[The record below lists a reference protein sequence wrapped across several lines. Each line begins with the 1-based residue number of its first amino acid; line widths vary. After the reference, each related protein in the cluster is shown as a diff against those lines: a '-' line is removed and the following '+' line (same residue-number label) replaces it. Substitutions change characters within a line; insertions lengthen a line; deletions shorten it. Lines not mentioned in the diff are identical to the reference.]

1 MNGGRIQELIVIVH
15 DLEKKSSGERERER
29 ERESVEGMIHIRRC
43 VEQVFNSSE
52 ISEPGRHEFE
62 VGVAPAFEEVEGQQ
76 VQVD

>member
-29 ERESVEGMIHIRRC
+29 ESLQGMIHIRRC

>member
-1 MNGGRIQELIVIVH
+1 MVDAFKNSSSLCMIWINHQERA
-15 DLEKKSSGERERER
+15 RERER
-29 ERESVEGMIHIRRC
+29 ERESLGGMIHIRRC
-43 VEQVFNSSE
+43 VEQVFNSRE